1 MSVFFITSICAP
13 YDERINR
20 TRFSHHPMEA
30 YKFYQTL
37 DGKTPAIFFYFIANF
52 FSKKK
57 KKLIVLLETPSILSK
72 L

>member
-13 YDERINR
+13 YNERINR

-30 YKFYQTL
+30 YKFYQAVRRKNTSH
-37 DGKTPAIFFYFIANF
+37 FFLLHRKF
-52 FSKKK
+52 FKKKK